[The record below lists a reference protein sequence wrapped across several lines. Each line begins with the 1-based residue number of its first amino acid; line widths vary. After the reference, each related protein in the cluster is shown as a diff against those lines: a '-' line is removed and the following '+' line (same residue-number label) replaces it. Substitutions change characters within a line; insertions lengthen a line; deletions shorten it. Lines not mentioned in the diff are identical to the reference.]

1 MSVNILVPQP
11 RIWVITVNFIYDV
24 YVSLILQTLWTEKK
38 NVFLLFNL
46 FLLFE
51 QEVNIVISNKVLLFV
66 GF

>member
-1 MSVNILVPQP
+1 MN
-11 RIWVITVNFIYDV
+11 W
-24 YVSLILQTLWTEKK
+24 K

>member
-1 MSVNILVPQP
+1 MSVNILVLQP